1 MKKYITPLLLV
12 IFIVVLGLQVACSPS
27 LPEDEKEVW
36 FNLGHFDGRSRG
48 QVATSENWEVYWV
61 SPDRVQEFQQDFHIP
76 KGYLPIE
83 HFATARFPNGGP
95 YNKKQKKQ
103 ACEAYNWGF
112 FYGFY
117 NGAGLPS
124 P

>member
-1 MKKYITPLLLV
+1 MKKTITPLLLV

-36 FNLGHFDGRSRG
+36 FNLGHFDGRSWG
-48 QVATSENWEVYWV
+48 QAAADGNWKVYWI
-61 SPDRVQEFQQDFHIP
+61 SPDRVQEFHRDSYIP
-76 KGYLPIE
+76 KGYLPVE
-83 HFATARFPNGGP
+83 HFANARFSEGKP
-95 YNKKQKKQ
+95 YNEKQKEQ

-117 NGAGLPS
+117 HGAGLPS